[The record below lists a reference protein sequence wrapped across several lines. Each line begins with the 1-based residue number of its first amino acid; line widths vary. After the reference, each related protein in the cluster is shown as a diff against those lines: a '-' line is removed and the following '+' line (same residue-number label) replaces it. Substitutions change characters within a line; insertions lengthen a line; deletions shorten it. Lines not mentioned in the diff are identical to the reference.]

1 MTADAFAARG
11 LLWLLDGVASAHDVT
26 ADEMLAHDRHQR
38 PTAARHDLWRRL
50 RERGWSY
57 PEIGKATGFDHTTV
71 MYACRGK
78 VRPSK
83 ADPKGPPPARKAR
96 PPIGDCHL
104 CAAAFE
110 PHSGKDRAYCVACR
124 RWRRKCWLAG
134 VPAPSAGAAE

>member
-1 MTADAFAARG
+1 MTPDAFAARG
-11 LLWLLDGVASAHDVT
+11 LLWLLDGVCTEHHVT
-26 ADEMLAHDRHQR
+26 ADELLGRSRLPHVV
-38 PTAARHDLWRRL
+38 AARHEVWRRL
-50 RERGWSY
+50 QDLGWSSSAIARLCDRD
-57 PEIGKATGFDHTTV
+57 PTTV
-71 MYACRGK
+71 TYALGAKSRSPK
-78 VRPSK
+78 V
-83 ADPKGPPPARKAR
+83 AGPPPARKAR